1 MMKLAKPA
9 MDIGLM
15 TADGPAVTAFW
26 RDAVGLKLDHV
37 LPVQKGH
44 DQHRFDLDGSVL
56 KVNVVQ
62 AVPAAPP
69 SGYRELIIASD
80 AVTEPRA
87 LTDPDG
93 TAVRLVPRGWKG
105 VGQMGVRLGV
115 RDLAAHRRF
124 FGEALGLPE
133 AGEDMFGVGNSLI
146 LLEQDPDAP
155 DNAGISGT
163 GWRYLTVQIFDCEA
177 IHAEV
182 LARGG
187 REGAPPR
194 RMGDTARFSMV
205 RDPDGNWIELSQRA
219 SLTGP
224 LD

>member
-37 LPVQKGH
+37 LPVRKGH

-62 AVPAAPP
+62 SVPAAAP
-69 SGYRELIIASD
+69 SGYRELIIAGETVS
-80 AVTEPRA
+80 EPRA
-87 LTDPDG
+87 LIDPDG
-93 TAVRLVPRGWKG
+93 TAVRLVPRGWRG
-105 VGQMGVRLGV
+105 VSQMGVRLGV

-124 FGEALGLPE
+124 FGEILGLAE
-133 AGEDMFGVGNSLI
+133 AGENAFAVGRSLI
-146 LLEQDPDAP
+146 LLEEDPAAP
-155 DNAGISGT
+155 DDAGISGP
-163 GWRYLTVQIFDCEA
+163 GWRYLTVQIFDCETV
-177 IHAEV
+177 HAQV